1 MKDKPGFRIVN
12 TITTI
17 AVILFLIFVFTVP
30 GHYQRQV
37 TAAIREKAQ
46 AAESAVISG
55 DIKSAQENIESMAG
69 IYETK
74 GSALRLFLHH
84 ENLDDMEMSIQ
95 TAKDLA
101 AIGES
106 DNLVSVLQNIIG
118 ITNHFDAIEGF
129 GLHEL
134 F

>member
-1 MKDKPGFRIVN
+1 MKDRPGFRIVN
-12 TITTI
+12 KITTI
-17 AVILFLIFVFTVP
+17 VVLLFLVFVFTVP
-30 GHYQRQV
+30 SHYQRQV

-46 AAESAVISG
+46 AAEIAVVSG
-55 DIKSAQENIESMAG
+55 DIKSAQESIESIAN

-84 ENLDDMEMSIQ
+84 ENLDDMETCIQ

-101 AIGES
+101 AIGEL
-106 DNLVSVLQNIIG
+106 DNLVGALQTIIG
-118 ITNHFDAIEGF
+118 ISNHFDAIEGF